1 MKREEACGIL
11 AGRDETVVSVHPAE
25 NVLHSPVRYEVNPQ
39 DQIRIFN
46 EIYDQDLD
54 DIAYFHSHPYSE
66 PFPSPTDVRQVHIGT
81 IRLVILSLRGPDPER
96 REAYISRMVDLGAT
110 GSQGRC
116 VKGVDLHT
124 GIGIECRMTAIS
136 DACRSTVEGL
146 HYKKPCT

>member
-1 MKREEACGIL
+1 MSLKLSAEHLRQMDAHCRAHVPEEACGIL

-81 IRLVILSLRGPDPER
+81 IRLVILSLRGPDPEAR
-96 REAYISRMVDLGAT
+96 SFLVGEGE
-110 GSQGRC
+110 
-116 VKGVDLHT
+116 
-124 GIGIECRMTAIS
+124 IEEEPIEII
-136 DACRSTVEGL
+136 DG
-146 HYKKPCT
+146 